1 MRLATLSLRRPI
13 TVIMV
18 FLTLVVLGIVS
29 MRLLQLEFFPEIEF
43 PGMMVSMPYDGS
55 TPEEIERLITRPVED
70 VLATMGDVQRMRSR
84 SESDWAGVFMFFGW
98 DSDLTAKGVEARD
111 KIDGIRHLLPDD
123 LERVFVRK
131 FTSTDE
137 PMLVLRIGSER
148 DLSRAYQLLERNIT
162 RRLQRLPGVASV
174 NLDGVMPTEVRI
186 ELIADRVSAHQV
198 DLNDLRARL
207 AAANFSSSAGFI
219 DDVAAN
225 QRIRVNPLGE
235 FRDVDEIR
243 RLPIN
248 ADGLRL
254 GDIAEVSYLSP
265 PHEYGRLLDG
275 NFALGVDVFKESDA
289 NLVAV
294 TERVL
299 EEIDRINELPEM
311 QGIDLYI
318 MFSQAEGVVSSLKD
332 LAMAGLIGALMSMVV
347 LYVFLRQ
354 WSSTLIVMLSVPSA
368 ILITLGG
375 MYFLGL
381 TLNILTMMG
390 LMLAVGMLVDNSV
403 VVTESIYRQKLRY
416 PGQPGRATLIGV
428 QEVAMAVTAGTLTTI
443 IVFLPNIF
451 GAQNEVT
458 VFLSQVAYTI
468 TISLLASLLIA
479 RTIIPLLLTRVPLPP
494 QPKQGNWLR
503 RLTNFYS
510 RLLAFLLRRRWIT
523 TMAIIVVLFS
533 TAIPLS
539 QISTNMFEETEEERI
554 MLHYNVVGTYALDTM
569 AESVD
574 RIESYLI
581 ENKQRFQF
589 DSVYTF
595 YNNNRAEST
604 LILSPGRTLSNEQI
618 REAVR
623 ADLPMIPIGQPSFE
637 FNRGGGDE
645 SIGVNLHGEA
655 SDRLFEIADEVVR
668 LLSTV
673 EGLVDVRADTTS
685 GGDEVQV
692 RIDRER
698 AARNGLSTREV
709 AQVISVAMRGETL
722 NEFRGPEGD
731 VEMRLMF
738 QGADR
743 SSTLDLANLS
753 LVNAAGERI
762 RLDAVADIETAS
774 GPVEIQRDQRRTTLA
789 VTANLLDDLTINE
802 AREKMQELMDQVTLP
817 AGYSWSFGE
826 AFQQEDEAMQ
836 TMMFNM
842 LLALALIF
850 IVMAALFEST
860 LFPISIV
867 TSIVFSFIGVF
878 WFFMLTGTDMTLMS
892 MIGMLVLMGI
902 VVNNGI
908 VLIDHVNN
916 LRSRGMGREAA
927 IIQAG
932 RDRLRPI
939 LMTAATT
946 ILAMIPLALGDTR
959 VGGGGPA
966 YYPMARAVIGGL
978 AFSTLVSL
986 IVVPFVYLQLDRL
999 REWTRMILEQSIRR
1013 KKARTVA
1020 EDPSMG

>member
-1 MRLATLSLRRPI
+1 MRLSALALRRPI
-13 TVIMV
+13 TTVMV
-18 FLTLVVLGIVS
+18 FLTLIVLGLVS

-43 PGMMVSMPYDGS
+43 PGMMISMPYDGS
-55 TPEEIERLITRPVED
+55 TPEEVERLITRPVED
-70 VLATMGDVQRMRSR
+70 VLATMGDVQRMRS
-84 SESDWAGVFMFFGW
+84 SSQSDWAGVFMFFGW

-123 LERVFVRK
+123 LDRVFVRK

-137 PMLVLRIGSER
+137 PMLILRIGSER

-162 RRLQRLPGVASV
+162 RRIQRLPGVASV
-174 NLDGVMPTEVRI
+174 ELDGVMPTEVRI
-186 ELIADRVSAHQV
+186 ELIADRVSAHQI
-198 DLNDLRARL
+198 DLNDLRTRL
-207 AAANFSSSAGFI
+207 ANANFSSSAGFV
-219 DDVAAN
+219 DDLSAN

-235 FRDVDEIR
+235 FREVEEIR

-248 ADGLRL
+248 DQGLRL
-254 GDIAEVSYLSP
+254 SDIAEVSYISP

-289 NLVAV
+289 NLVEV
-294 TERVL
+294 TRLVL
-299 EEIDRINELPEM
+299 EEVDRINELPEM

-347 LYVFLRQ
+347 LYIFLRQ
-354 WSSTLIVMLSVPSA
+354 WSSTIIVMLSIPAA

-375 MYFLGL
+375 MFFLGL
-381 TLNILTMMG
+381 SLNILTMMG

-451 GAQNEVT
+451 GAQNQVT
-458 VFLSQVAYTI
+458 IFLSQVAYTI

-494 QPKQGNWLR
+494 TPKQGNWLR
-503 RLTNFYS
+503 RLTNLYS
-510 RLLAFLLRRRWIT
+510 RLLTFLLRRRWVT
-523 TMAIIVVLFS
+523 TFAILGVLV
-533 TAIPLS
+533 TAAIPLS
-539 QISTNMFEETEEERI
+539 QLSTNMFEETEEDRI
-554 MLHYNVVGTYALDTM
+554 MLHYNVVGTYALDTIRD
-569 AESVD
+569 SVD
-574 RIESYLI
+574 RIEGFLI
-581 ENKQRFQF
+581 ENKERFQY
-589 DSVYTF
+589 DSVYTY

-604 LILSPGRTLSNEQI
+604 LILSPDRTMSNEQI

-623 ADLPMIPIGQPSFE
+623 AELPMIPIGQPSFE
-637 FNRGGGDE
+637 FNRGGGGE
-645 SIGVNLHGEA
+645 NLSINLHGED
-655 SDRLFEIADEVVR
+655 SDYLFELSDEVVR
-668 LLSTV
+668 LLSTI
-673 EGLVDVRADTTS
+673 EGLTDVRAEAANS
-685 GGDEVQV
+685 GDEVQV

-698 AARNGLSTREV
+698 AARNFLTTREV

-743 SSTLDLANLS
+743 GDTTDLANLT
-753 LVNAAGERI
+753 LVNALGNRV
-762 RLDAVADIETAS
+762 RLDAVADISTAS
-774 GPVEIQRDQRRTTLA
+774 GPSEIQRDQRRTTLA
-789 VTANLLDDLTINE
+789 VTANLLDDLTVNE
-802 AREKMQELMDQVTLP
+802 ARERIENLMEQVSLP
-817 AGYSWSFGE
+817 SGYGWSFGQ
-826 AFQQEDEAMQ
+826 AFQDEDEAMQ

-860 LFPISIV
+860 LFPLSIV

-916 LRSRGMGREAA
+916 LRTRGMGREAA

-946 ILAMIPLALGDTR
+946 ILAMIPLAMGDTR

-978 AFSTLVSL
+978 AFSTMVSL

-999 REWTRMILEQSIRR
+999 REWTRSIIDQSVKRR
-1013 KKARTVA
+1013 KPRDAAVQ
-1020 EDPSMG
+1020 DVI